1 MLERSGVASNGIVGT
16 IPRALAEPGKCYT
29 TIIGHD
35 YEGMTRLRRVLCEVY
50 CRLHKWGFVQ
60 GHRVYKPLGG

>member
-1 MLERSGVASNGIVGT
+1 MLERSGVASNEIRGT
-16 IPRALAEPGKCYT
+16 IPRALAEPGKCSM
-29 TIIGHD
+29 TIIGHNH
-35 YEGMTRLRRVLCEVY
+35 EGMAWLRRVLCEVY